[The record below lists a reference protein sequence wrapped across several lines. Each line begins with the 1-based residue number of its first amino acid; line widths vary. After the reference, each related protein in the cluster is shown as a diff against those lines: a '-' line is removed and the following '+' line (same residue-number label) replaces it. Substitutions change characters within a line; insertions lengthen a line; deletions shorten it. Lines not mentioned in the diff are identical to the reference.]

1 MGALVWT
8 GTSSTSPEKQA
19 ARHDTVAVAPVPV
32 PHGTQL
38 CAWTIGRVRA
48 HRETVWAMQ
57 QELGR
62 RRTPISATQKIRSCR
77 YARWVEGLWWRRQVA
92 LRHDVQARRDV
103 ARRLDRFLA
112 RYPMRR
118 LGTIL
123 ERVGRREGVSPF
135 FIVAVAGKESSFGL
149 AACTAN
155 PRNVWGLGACGRA
168 WTPPYFNTWEEA
180 ITFFARFVEGRTSV
194 YHGWPNAQTPWD
206 FHGYCAG
213 CETSWAAGVSRF
225 MTMMGAQG
233 VAYP

>member
-1 MGALVWT
+1 M
-8 GTSSTSPEKQA
+8 
-19 ARHDTVAVAPVPV
+19 VAPDTAR
-32 PHGTQL
+32 HGTQL
-38 CAWTIGRVRA
+38 CAWTMGRVRA
-48 HRETVWAMQ
+48 HRSEVWALQ
-57 QELGR
+57 AELGL
-62 RRTPISATQKIRSCR
+62 RRTPISRTQKIRSCG
-77 YARWVEGLWWRRQVA
+77 YARWVEGVWWRRVVA
-92 LRHDVQARRDV
+92 LRAPARQRREV
-103 ARRLDRFLA
+103 VRRLDRFLSP
-112 RYPMRR
+112 YPMRG
-118 LGTIL
+118 LGTML
-123 ERVGRREGVSPF
+123 ERIGRREGVSPF

-149 AACTAN
+149 AACGAN

-225 MTMMGAQG
+225 MTMMGATG